1 MEVSQVITAKDFDQF
16 LDFLVK
22 THSSDRKS
30 LEEYL
35 RTLWALIQQHESNTV
50 SFTLI
55 AKLLADAFRLQPLP
69 FEESWLEYSAPPDEG
84 LDDFEYLRGMVLYQI
99 ADLHLMAQ
107 AGTINNPHRYFG
119 IDSPTGHRWYN
130 FVPVDYLECAKSCS
144 DDWED
149 AMSTEC
155 SWRYL
160 ALLLWVGQ
168 IYE

>member
-35 RTLWALIQQHESNTV
+35 RTLWALIQEHESDTV
-50 SFTLI
+50 SFSLI

-69 FEESWLEYSAPPDEG
+69 FEESWLEYSALPDEG
-84 LDDFEYLRGMVLYQI
+84 MDDFEYLRGMILYQI

-107 AGTINNPHRYFG
+107 AGTLNDPHRYFG
-119 IDSPTGHRWYN
+119 IDSPTGHRWFN
-130 FVPVDYLECAKSCS
+130 FAPVDYFGCAKAWFNKGES
-144 DDWED
+144 
-149 AMSTEC
+149 AMYTEC
-155 SWRYL
+155 SWRDL
-160 ALLLWVGQ
+160 AVLLWVGQ